1 MAVLSLI
8 VTASSAAA
16 QTNVL
21 AFGDS
26 LTQGYGLPAEQG
38 FVPKMQA
45 WLQGKGLDV
54 VLINAGVSGD
64 TTAGGAARI
73 GWSLT
78 GEVDA
83 VIVELG
89 GNDML
94 QGLAPEAARANL
106 ATILDQ
112 IRARGLPVLLVGLAA
127 PGNYGADYKAEFE
140 ALYPA
145 LAEQYGAL
153 YYPNFMAGLN
163 DGDDTADPA
172 TLRPL
177 MQGDGVHPN
186 AAGVARIVE
195 AMAPEVMAL
204 VQAAAR

>member
-1 MAVLSLI
+1 MSVLSLI
-8 VTASSAAA
+8 VTASSVMA
-16 QTNVL
+16 QTTVL

-26 LTQGYGLPAEQG
+26 LTQGYGLPQEQG
-38 FVPKMQA
+38 FVAQMQT

-54 VLINAGVSGD
+54 ELINGGVSGD

-78 GEVDA
+78 DEVDA

-94 QGLAPEAARANL
+94 QGLAPDAARANL
-106 ATILDQ
+106 ASILDQ
-112 IRARGLPVLLVGLAA
+112 IRARDLPVLLVGLPA
-127 PGNYGADYKAEFE
+127 PGNYGAAYKAGFE

-153 YYPNFMAGLN
+153 YYPNFMAGLS
-163 DGDDTADPA
+163 DGDDMDDPA
-172 TLRPL
+172 KLRPL

-195 AMAPEVMAL
+195 AMGPEVLAL
-204 VQAAAR
+204 IQAAAR